1 MTTSFPAG
9 GVILGAMEFPGVT
22 AGLPGSVAD
31 AAVCTGVELG
41 TEELTGI
48 AADEWESAEV
58 AEAVV
63 FDC

>member
-1 MTTSFPAG
+1 M
-9 GVILGAMEFPGVT
+9 LGAMEFPGVT

-48 AADEWESAEV
+48 AADEWGSAEV